1 MAYKPYPISTSDTNY
16 QTTIADLKRMENSK
30 ISNKIIFGTDSTLK
44 VTAKSTPNMSVDVS
58 SGLCISAGLYNYS
71 STSVNIPIESNT
83 ASYPRI
89 DAIVVYLNGIS
100 SCIKVLKGT
109 AAATPSSPVC
119 TSNTYIKLAE
129 VYVGA
134 GVSSI
139 QSSNITDC
147 RAKDG
152 QHVIESLSDL
162 MFNTEADVKTL
173 NSVKPIEIYDPN
185 QSSAVIFTPIEG
197 KNYGI
202 LEMWGAGI
210 NNTGGT
216 TWSKAIDL
224 DLNGYEFIYPDRCS
238 IDTDMRPE
246 KTLGYNYWQ
255 GANGNFGRLGYLSSG
270 TQLVLIHQGLTA
282 GVIYVYHFHIR
293 GFGRKKK

>member
-152 QHVIESLSDL
+152 QHIIESLSDL
-162 MFNTEADVKTL
+162 IFTMESNLNSLITKVNAPSQITTLQSYPYSPTTLEAIPNKIYRIEGTTKADVRGMELSKMKDGDKIYFSVETDVGTL
-173 NSVKPIEIYDPN
+173 TLSKLSNNFWLPSDTYSCPRDKVVCMIMIN
-185 QSSAVIFTPIEG
+185 GVMRL
-197 KNYGI
+197 
-202 LEMWGAGI
+202 LE
-210 NNTGGT
+210 
-216 TWSKAIDL
+216 
-224 DLNGYEFIYPDRCS
+224 
-238 IDTDMRPE
+238 
-246 KTLGYNYWQ
+246 
-255 GANGNFGRLGYLSSG
+255 
-270 TQLVLIHQGLTA
+270 
-282 GVIYVYHFHIR
+282 
-293 GFGRKKK
+293 

>member
-152 QHVIESLSDL
+152 QHIIESLSDL
-162 MFNTEADVKTL
+162 IFTMESNL
-173 NSVKPIEIYDPN
+173 NSLITKVNAPS
-185 QSSAVIFTPIEG
+185 QVT
-197 KNYGI
+197 
-202 LEMWGAGI
+202 
-210 NNTGGT
+210 
-216 TWSKAIDL
+216 
-224 DLNGYEFIYPDRCS
+224 
-238 IDTDMRPE
+238 
-246 KTLGYNYWQ
+246 TLGSYPYSPTTLDATPNRIYRIDGYNKAEVEGMELSKMKDGDKIYFSVETDVGTLTLSKLSNNFWLPSDSYTCPRDKVVCMIMI
-255 GANGNFGRLGYLSSG
+255 NGVMRLLE
-270 TQLVLIHQGLTA
+270 
-282 GVIYVYHFHIR
+282 
-293 GFGRKKK
+293 

>member
-152 QHVIESLSDL
+152 QHIIESLSDL
-162 MFNTEADVKTL
+162 IFTMESNL
-173 NSVKPIEIYDPN
+173 NSLITKVNAPS
-185 QSSAVIFTPIEG
+185 QVT
-197 KNYGI
+197 
-202 LEMWGAGI
+202 
-210 NNTGGT
+210 
-216 TWSKAIDL
+216 
-224 DLNGYEFIYPDRCS
+224 
-238 IDTDMRPE
+238 
-246 KTLGYNYWQ
+246 TLGSYPYSPTTLDATPNRIYRIDGYNKAEVQ
-255 GANGNFGRLGYLSSG
+255 GMELSKMKDGDKIYFSVETDQGSLILKRLANNFWLPSDTYTCPKDKVVCMIMINGVMRLLE
-270 TQLVLIHQGLTA
+270 
-282 GVIYVYHFHIR
+282 
-293 GFGRKKK
+293 

>member
-152 QHVIESLSDL
+152 QHIIESLSDL
-162 MFNTEADVKTL
+162 IFTMESNLNSLITKVNAPSQVTTLGTYPYSPTTLEAIPNKIYRIEGNTKADVRGMELSKMKDGDKIYFSVETDVGTL
-173 NSVKPIEIYDPN
+173 TLPKLSNNFWLPSDSYTCPRDKVVCMIMIN
-185 QSSAVIFTPIEG
+185 GVMRL
-197 KNYGI
+197 
-202 LEMWGAGI
+202 LE
-210 NNTGGT
+210 
-216 TWSKAIDL
+216 
-224 DLNGYEFIYPDRCS
+224 
-238 IDTDMRPE
+238 
-246 KTLGYNYWQ
+246 
-255 GANGNFGRLGYLSSG
+255 
-270 TQLVLIHQGLTA
+270 
-282 GVIYVYHFHIR
+282 
-293 GFGRKKK
+293 

>member
-152 QHVIESLSDL
+152 QHIIESLSDL
-162 MFNTEADVKTL
+162 IFTMESNLNSLITKVNAPSQITTLQSYPYSPTTLEAIPNKIYRIEGTTKADVRGMELSKMKDGDKIYFSVETDVGTL
-173 NSVKPIEIYDPN
+173 TLSKLSNNFWLPSDSYTCPRDKVVCMIMIN
-185 QSSAVIFTPIEG
+185 GVMRL
-197 KNYGI
+197 
-202 LEMWGAGI
+202 LE
-210 NNTGGT
+210 
-216 TWSKAIDL
+216 
-224 DLNGYEFIYPDRCS
+224 
-238 IDTDMRPE
+238 
-246 KTLGYNYWQ
+246 
-255 GANGNFGRLGYLSSG
+255 
-270 TQLVLIHQGLTA
+270 
-282 GVIYVYHFHIR
+282 
-293 GFGRKKK
+293 

>member
-44 VTAKSTPNMSVDVS
+44 VTAKSTPDMSVDVS

-152 QHVIESLSDL
+152 QHIIESLSDL
-162 MFNTEADVKTL
+162 IFTMESNL
-173 NSVKPIEIYDPN
+173 NSLITKVNAPSQVTTLGTYSYSPTTLDAIPNRIYR
-185 QSSAVIFTPIEG
+185 IEG
-197 KNYGI
+197 NTKAAVKGMDLTKMKDGDKIYFSVETDVGTLTLSKLSNNFWLPSDSYTCPRDKVVCMIMINGVMRL
-202 LEMWGAGI
+202 LE
-210 NNTGGT
+210 
-216 TWSKAIDL
+216 
-224 DLNGYEFIYPDRCS
+224 
-238 IDTDMRPE
+238 
-246 KTLGYNYWQ
+246 
-255 GANGNFGRLGYLSSG
+255 
-270 TQLVLIHQGLTA
+270 
-282 GVIYVYHFHIR
+282 
-293 GFGRKKK
+293 

>member
-58 SGLCISAGLYNYS
+58 SGLYMSAGEYNYS
-71 STSVNIPIESNT
+71 STSVNIPIANNT
-83 ASYPRI
+83 GSYPRI
-89 DAIVVYLNGIS
+89 DAIVATINGIN
-100 SCIKVLKGT
+100 SCITVLKGT
-109 AAATPSSPVC
+109 PSAIPTAPSCTATQ
-119 TSNTYIKLAE
+119 YIKLAE
-129 VYVGA
+129 VYVGV
-134 GVSSI
+134 GVGSI
-139 QSSNITDC
+139 QSNNITDC
-147 RAKDG
+147 RTSNNQNIIK
-152 QHVIESLSDL
+152 SLSDL

-173 NSVKPIEIYDPN
+173 NSVKPIEIYDPS

-197 KNYGI
+197 KDYGI

-224 DLNGYEFIYPDRCS
+224 DLNGYEFIFPDRCS

-293 GFGRKKK
+293 GFGRKK

>member
-152 QHVIESLSDL
+152 QHIIESLSDL
-162 MFNTEADVKTL
+162 IFTMESNLNSLITKVNAPSQVTTLGTYPYSPTTLEAIPNKIYRIEGTTKADVRGMELSKMKDGDKIYFSVETAVGTL
-173 NSVKPIEIYDPN
+173 TLSTLPN
-185 QSSAVIFTPIEG
+185 NFWLPSDSYTCPRDKVVCMIMING
-197 KNYGI
+197 VMRL
-202 LEMWGAGI
+202 LE
-210 NNTGGT
+210 
-216 TWSKAIDL
+216 
-224 DLNGYEFIYPDRCS
+224 
-238 IDTDMRPE
+238 
-246 KTLGYNYWQ
+246 
-255 GANGNFGRLGYLSSG
+255 
-270 TQLVLIHQGLTA
+270 
-282 GVIYVYHFHIR
+282 
-293 GFGRKKK
+293 